1 MTVIR
6 KANQADVFDLLV
18 LARGFSREAPA
29 MHKWDKDKTEQLL
42 TTVINSPSCVVYVWE
57 ENEEVVGGLVGL
69 LQPLFMSHTLVA
81 AELAWFV
88 DESVRG
94 KRGALRLVKAF
105 EGWAKENGADY
116 VTMADIEGI
125 ANLGPL
131 YKRLGYEKT
140 ETSYSKRVK

>member
-18 LARGFSREAPA
+18 LARGFSREAPT
-29 MHKWDKDKTEQLL
+29 MHKWDKDKTEELL
-42 TTVINSPSCVVYVWE
+42 KTVIDTPQCVAYVWE
-57 ENEEVVGGLVGL
+57 EDGEIVGGLLGV

-94 KRGALRLVKAF
+94 KRGALKLVKAF
-105 EGWAKENGADY
+105 EGWAKENDADY
-116 VTMADIEGI
+116 ITMADIEGI

-131 YKRLGYEKT
+131 YERLGYKKT
-140 ETSYSKRVK
+140 ETSYSKGIK

>member
-6 KANQADVFDLLV
+6 QANQTDIFDLLV

-29 MHKWDKDKTEQLL
+29 MHKWDKDKTEALL
-42 TTVINSPSCVVYVWE
+42 KAVIDTPNCVTYIWE
-57 ENEEVVGGLVGL
+57 EDGEVVGGLLGT

-94 KRGALRLVKAF
+94 KSGALRLVKAF
-105 EGWAKENGADY
+105 EGWAKDQGADY
-116 VTMADIEGI
+116 ITMADIEGI
-125 ANLGPL
+125 ANLGKL
-131 YKRLGYEKT
+131 YNRLGYEKT
-140 ETSYSKRVK
+140 ETSYSKRIK